1 MKATH
6 LQRGE
11 DVEAAALEFL
21 LLRNFRLI
29 EKNYR
34 SRYGEI
40 DLVMM
45 DRQNLVFIEV
55 RYRRNDSFGGAAQS
69 IDQRKQ
75 QKLRRTAEKF
85 LQQNHSMTFDGCRF
99 DVVAVSGP
107 SSNYNIDWIADAF

>member
-1 MKATH
+1 LKAAH

-11 DVEAAALEFL
+11 EVEAVALEFL
-21 LLRNFRLI
+21 LTRGFRLL

-34 SRYGEI
+34 CRYGEI

-45 DRQNLVFIEV
+45 DKQDLVFVEV
-55 RYRRNDSFGGAAQS
+55 RYRKNDLFGGAAQS
-69 IDQRKQ
+69 IDRKKQ

-85 LQQNHSMTFDGCRF
+85 LQQHHSMTFEGCRF

-107 SSNYNIDWIADAF
+107 PSNYSIELIKDAF

>member
-1 MKATH
+1 LKATH

-11 DVEAAALEFL
+11 EVEAAALEFL
-21 LLRNFRLI
+21 LVRNFRLI

-55 RYRRNDSFGGAAQS
+55 RYRSNDRFGGAAQS

-75 QKLRRTAEKF
+75 QKLRRTAERF
-85 LQQNHSMTFDGCRF
+85 LQQNHTMTFDGCRF
-99 DVVAVSGP
+99 DVIAVSGSPP
-107 SSNYNIDWIADAF
+107 SYKIDWIADAF